1 MDKVL
6 TRIKEWLTG
15 RRQKVVLVL
24 NGYESEWVEVKKGTV
39 YSVFLR
45 IFINDFKV
53 VTRGEEKSAR
63 QNQMT
68 LFEVT
73 KSVISLYVHVDKT
86 MLNIVT
92 FWIYTTFNKEALGQ
106 C

>member
-1 MDKVL
+1 M
-6 TRIKEWLTG
+6 
-15 RRQKVVLVL
+15 
-24 NGYESEWVEVKKGTV
+24 
-39 YSVFLR
+39 YSVFIR
-45 IFINDFKV
+45 IFINYFKV

-63 QNQMT
+63 QSQMT
-68 LFEVT
+68 LFEVA

>member
-1 MDKVL
+1 M
-6 TRIKEWLTG
+6 G
-15 RRQKVVLVL
+15 RGKIR
-24 NGYESEWVEVKKGTV
+24 
-39 YSVFLR
+39 YSVQCFLR

-92 FWIYTTFNKEALGQ
+92 FWIYTTFNK
-106 C
+106 